1 MSSELYEKV
10 LLMYGVV
17 LFIAFI
23 FYTLI
28 SKFMLKVN
36 DLFCMPNKKSEISI
50 LAAPLFIFFLFVL
63 FTICNIL
70 NLKIPF
76 MGYTISGLSFLL
88 SLVMANIVYLIIS
101 ITRTTGKELKMLGFK
116 NEKFYEDIYCYK
128 LTLLYVVALVV
139 AASLKN
145 QILMNYFMVCMYP
158 LLYGYYKTYNFLG
171 NSKISYTDTFI
182 ANNIHKE
189 LKNQK

>member
-23 FYTLI
+23 FYTLV

-63 FTICNIL
+63 FTISNIL

-128 LTLLYVVALVV
+128 LTLLYVVALIV
-139 AASLKN
+139 AGSLKN
-145 QILMNYFMVCMYP
+145 QILMNYLMVCMYP

-182 ANNIHKE
+182 ANKIHKE
-189 LKNQK
+189 LKNEK

>member
-23 FYTLI
+23 FYTVI

-50 LAAPLFIFFLFVL
+50 LAAPLFIFFLFTL
-63 FTICNIL
+63 FTIFNIF
-70 NLKIPF
+70 NLHVPF
-76 MGYTISGLSFLL
+76 IGYTVSGVSFLL
-88 SLVMANIVYLIIS
+88 SLIMANIVYLIIS
-101 ITRTTGKELKMLGFK
+101 ITMTTGKELKMMGFK
-116 NEKFYEDIYCYK
+116 NEKIYEDIYCYK
-128 LTLLYVVALVV
+128 LTLLYIVALVI

-145 QILMNYFMVCMYP
+145 QVLMNYLMVCMYP
-158 LLYGYYKTYNFLG
+158 LLYGYYKAYNFLG
-171 NSKISYTDTFI
+171 NTKISYTDTFI
-182 ANNIHKE
+182 ANKIHKE